1 MEKEKNAID
10 KFLKNLVEKYFYELA
25 AAVILLFSVVITIRL
40 MTFKFAGSYISGD
53 FNNYLLAWIT
63 QYRQLGV
70 VKGLASRVGNYYVPY
85 NLYLALL
92 SVLPVD
98 EGIGISFL
106 SCLFEYISIIYIYK
120 ILVLL
125 LENRTDKVF
134 KDRNRRAM
142 FCALMVL
149 YLPSCMLNGTL
160 WKQCDAIYT
169 CFILIGLYQLFKKK
183 FTLAFFIFGIAFIFK
198 LQTLFMIPFLLVL
211 YLLYF
216 EFSILEF
223 LWFPGMYILA
233 GLPAIACGKSAY
245 DTYATYFR
253 QGVIGKMTVGFPNVY
268 CFGLDSYEAMTL
280 PALIIC
286 ASIFVFAA
294 VFIRSN
300 RKNVTPELLVVMAGW
315 LFMTCPMFLPGMHS
329 RYDYMA
335 ILLITIYALA
345 LDIKMAPAAV
355 IMNVV
360 PMFTYGS
367 YLFHE
372 GNILLS
378 YQALSLMYLIAY
390 LYTAGYIY
398 RKLKGAE
405 SR

>member
-1 MEKEKNAID
+1 MEKKTNAID
-10 KFLKNLVEKYFYELA
+10 RFFKELVEKHFYELA
-25 AAVILLFSVVITIRL
+25 AGVVLLFSIAITVKL

-53 FNNYLLAWIT
+53 FNNYLMAWIT
-63 QYRQLGV
+63 QYRQLGI

-106 SCLFEYISIIYIYK
+106 SCLFEYIAVIFVYK
-120 ILVLL
+120 FLVLL
-125 LENRTDKVF
+125 MENRTQGVF
-134 KDRNRRAM
+134 KETNKRAL
-142 FCALMVL
+142 FCSLMLL
-149 YLPSCMLNGTL
+149 YLPSCLVNGTL

-169 CFILIGLYQLFKKK
+169 CFIIIALYLIFQKRFHLG
-183 FTLAFFIFGIAFIFK
+183 FFVFGIAFIFK

-223 LWFPGMYILA
+223 LWFPGMYIVA

-253 QGVIGKMTVGFPNVY
+253 QGVIGKMTVGFPNIY
-268 CFGLDSYEAMTL
+268 CFGLDSYEAMTF
-280 PALIIC
+280 PALLIC

-294 VFIRSN
+294 VFFR
-300 RKNVTPELLVVMAGW
+300 RRRELVTPKLLVLMAGW

-329 RYDYMA
+329 RYDYLA
-335 ILLITIYALA
+335 ILLITVYALA
-345 LDIKMAPAAV
+345 FDLRMAPAAV

-360 PMFTYGS
+360 AMFTYGS

-378 YQALSLMYLIAY
+378 YQALALMYLFAY

-398 RKLKGAE
+398 KKLTK
-405 SR
+405 

>member
-1 MEKEKNAID
+1 MEKQRNAVD
-10 KFLKNLVEKYFYELA
+10 RFLKGLVEKYFYELA
-25 AAVILLFSVVITIRL
+25 AAVILLFSIAITIKL
-40 MTFKFAGSYISGD
+40 ATFKFNGSYISGD

-63 QYRQLGV
+63 QYRQLGIV
-70 VKGLASRVGNYYVPY
+70 DGLASRVGNYYVPY

-106 SCLFEYISIIYIYK
+106 SCLFEYIAVIYVYK
-120 ILVLL
+120 FLVLL
-125 LENRTDKVF
+125 MENRTEGVF
-134 KDRNRRAM
+134 RERNRRAM
-142 FCALMVL
+142 FVALMLL

-169 CFILIGLYQLFKKK
+169 CFIIIAMYKLFQKK
-183 FTLAFFIFGIAFIFK
+183 FHLAFFIFGIAFIFK
-198 LQTLFMIPFLLVL
+198 LQTLFMIPFLVVL

-216 EFSILEF
+216 EFSIFEF
-223 LWFPGMYILA
+223 LWFPGMYIAA
-233 GLPAIACGKSAY
+233 GLPAIACGKSVY

-280 PALIIC
+280 PALLIC

-294 VFIRSN
+294 VFFRS
-300 RKNVTPELLVVMAGW
+300 RREAVTPKLLLLMAGW

-335 ILLITIYALA
+335 ILLITAYTLA
-345 LDIKMAPAAV
+345 FDIRMAPAAV
-355 IMNVV
+355 IMNVI

-378 YQALSLMYLIAY
+378 YQALALMYLFAY
-390 LYTAGYIY
+390 L
-398 RKLKGAE
+398 
-405 SR
+405 